1 MRLRQGGFTL
11 VEMLIVLALMG
22 ILTAIAVPQ
31 YNAYRIRSNRADA
44 KVALVE
50 GAQRMERYFTRS
62 SSFIGA
68 DSAATGAKVPTKSGS
83 GLYSVG
89 FDGMLTSGTFVLQAV
104 PTGSQTADNCGT
116 LKIDQTGRKWAEKGG
131 AEVAGCW

>member
-89 FDGMLTSGTFVLQAV
+89 
-104 PTGSQTADNCGT
+104 
-116 LKIDQTGRKWAEKGG
+116 
-131 AEVAGCW
+131 